1 MEEHMSE
8 SQKGAA
14 LVTGAGQGIGRAIAL
29 QLASDGFDVAINDI
43 ANSSGKAE
51 AVASE
56 VRALGR
62 KAVVVLADV
71 TVAEQVAEA
80 FEKAY
85 DSLGNLSVVVANA
98 GIARVDSLIDLSSD
112 AWDRMFE
119 INVRGVFLTYQAAA
133 RQFIKQGTGGKIIGA
148 ASQVAHRAAGGFSAY
163 SSSKFAVRGL
173 TQAAA
178 QEWAAHGITVNA
190 YAPGVVDTALWD
202 TAKEIQKSLV
212 ASIPVGRL
220 QTPQDV
226 GNTVS
231 FLASSKSDYMTGQ
244 TIISDGGMVFA

>member
-1 MEEHMSE
+1 MSE
-8 SQKGAA
+8 TQNRVA

-43 ANSSGKAE
+43 AKSAEKAE
-51 AVASE
+51 AVANE

-62 KAVVVLADV
+62 KSTVVLADV
-71 TVAEQVAEA
+71 TVAEQVSKA
-80 FEKAY
+80 FDDAFVQ
-85 DSLGNLSVVVANA
+85 LGNLTVVVANA
-98 GIARVDSLIDLSSD
+98 GIARVESLLDLSPE

-148 ASQVAHRAAGGFSAY
+148 ASQVAHRAAGGFAAY

-202 TAKEIQKSLV
+202 TAKDIQTSLV
-212 ASIPVGRL
+212 ASIPLGRL
-220 QTPQDV
+220 QTPKDV
-226 GNTVS
+226 GETVS
-231 FLASSKSDYMTGQ
+231 FLASSKSDFMTGQ

>member
-1 MEEHMSE
+1 M
-8 SQKGAA
+8 
-14 LVTGAGQGIGRAIAL
+14 
-29 QLASDGFDVAINDI
+29 QLAADGFDIAINDI
-43 ANSSGKAE
+43 SKSGEKAE

-56 VRALGR
+56 IRALGR
-62 KAVVVLADV
+62 KSAVVLADV
-71 TVAEQVAEA
+71 TQASQIAKA
-80 FEKAY
+80 FQDAV
-85 DSLGNLSVVVANA
+85 DHLGNLSVAVANA
-98 GIARVDSLIDLSSD
+98 GIARVESLLDLSPE

-148 ASQVAHRAAGGFSAY
+148 ASQVAHRAAGGFAAY

-178 QEWAAHGITVNA
+178 QEWAAHGITVNS

-202 TAKEIQKSLV
+202 TAKEIQTSLV
-212 ASIPVGRL
+212 ASIPLGRL
-220 QTPQDV
+220 QSPQDV

-244 TIISDGGMVFA
+244 TKIPDGGMVFA